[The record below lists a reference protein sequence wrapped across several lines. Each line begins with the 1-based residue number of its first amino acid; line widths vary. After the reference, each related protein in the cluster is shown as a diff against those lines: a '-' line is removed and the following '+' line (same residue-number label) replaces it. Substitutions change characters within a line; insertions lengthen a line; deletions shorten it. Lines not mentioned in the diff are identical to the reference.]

1 MALHRQLGISYNAA
15 WRMKHKLMQA
25 MMERDHEK
33 KLSGFIELD
42 DAYLGG
48 ERTGC
53 KPGRGAEGKTP
64 FVAAVETTA
73 QGCPTRIKLSVIEG
87 FRSASI
93 KSWSRENLCV
103 GSTVISDLP
112 AAGRRTGLL

>member
-1 MALHRQLGISYNAA
+1 MLTWA
-15 WRMKHKLMQA
+15 
-25 MMERDHEK
+25 
-33 KLSGFIELD
+33 
-42 DAYLGG
+42 G

-73 QGCPTRIKLSVIEG
+73 QGCPTRIKRSVIEG

-112 AAGRRTGLL
+112 AAGRHSTTLPSSNIASIDDLTSVR